1 METQQRDTLDPIA
14 TELSSVPLS
23 YSVAV
28 VGLGY
33 VGLPLALLA
42 ARKGHRVVGIDVSE
56 KKIASI
62 RNGVSP
68 FYDETIAR
76 HLTETK
82 LKADTS
88 FSHVQDAEIV
98 VVCVPTPVRHDHSP
112 DLGPL
117 ISACEQIA
125 PHMAQ
130 GSLIII
136 ESTVNPGICDTVV
149 IPTLE
154 KHSGLRAGTDFTVS
168 HCPERVNP
176 GDTQWNV
183 ENIHRVAGSLTPE
196 GLEKTLSF
204 YRSIVTGTVRPMGS
218 LKEAEA
224 VKIVE
229 NTFRDI
235 NIAFVNEL
243 AMSFDR
249 MGIDIVNVID
259 AASTKPF
266 AFMPHYPGC
275 GVGGHCIPVD
285 PYYLIEE
292 GRRHGFD
299 HEFLSLARKINNRM
313 PIHTVD
319 ILERLLAQY
328 GIAMKDARIA
338 VLGLAY
344 KADID
349 DMRESPSHD
358 IVAELLERDAH
369 PVAYD
374 PYVHGDE
381 YASSLNDALAGA
393 HAAIIATPHRIFRDL
408 SPKDFLDRGV
418 HIVVDGKNCLPKNIF
433 IEAGIAYKGIGR

>member
-1 METQQRDTLDPIA
+1 METQQLETIDPIA
-14 TELSSVPLS
+14 ELVPAS
-23 YSVAV
+23 RSFSVAV

-42 ARKGHRVVGIDVSE
+42 ARKGHRVLGIDVSE
-56 KKIASI
+56 KKVASI
-62 RNGVSP
+62 RGGVSP
-68 FYDETIAR
+68 FYDEAITR

-82 LKADTS
+82 LDADTE
-88 FSHVQDAEIV
+88 FGRIRDAEIV
-98 VVCVPTPVRHDHSP
+98 IVCVPTPVRHDHSP
-112 DLGPL
+112 DLDPL
-117 ISACEQIA
+117 IGACEAIA
-125 PHMAQ
+125 PHLST
-130 GSLIII
+130 GSLIVI
-136 ESTVNPGICDTVV
+136 ESTVNPGICDNIV

-154 KHSGLRAGTDFTVS
+154 KASGLTAGKDFLVS

-176 GDTQWNV
+176 GDERWGV
-183 ENIHRVAGSLTPE
+183 ENINRVAGSLTPE
-196 GLEKTLSF
+196 GLEMTVEF
-204 YRSIVTGTVRPMGS
+204 YRSIVTGEVRPMGS

-292 GRRHGFD
+292 GRRNGFD

-319 ILERLLAQY
+319 MLERLLAQD
-328 GIAMKDARIA
+328 GEALQDSRIA

-349 DMRESPSHD
+349 DMRESPSHMIID
-358 IVAELLERDAH
+358 ELAARHAQ
-369 PVAYD
+369 PIAFD
-374 PYVHGDE
+374 PYVK
-381 YASSLNDALAGA
+381 NDAYAASLEDALEGA
-393 HAAIIATPHRIFRDL
+393 RAAIIATPHRAFKML
-408 SPKDFLDRGV
+408 TPNVFLDRGIR
-418 HIVVDGKNCLPKNIF
+418 IVVDGKNCLPKQLF
-433 IEAGIAYKGIGR
+433 LDAGIAYKGIGR